1 MTNRTAS
8 LTHNETQSDAAYE
21 AGHFE
26 PLPSTIATIDLI
38 KRQNA
43 ALRTAQARLGRLL
56 DYAERRALFERVERD
71 VALEA
76 EQE

>member
-1 MTNRTAS
+1 MNRTAS
-8 LTHNETQSDAAYE
+8 LNHETQSDKAHE
-21 AGHFE
+21 AGHID

-38 KRQNA
+38 KRQNT
-43 ALRTAQARLGRLL
+43 ALRTAQARAGRLL

-71 VALEA
+71 VAREA